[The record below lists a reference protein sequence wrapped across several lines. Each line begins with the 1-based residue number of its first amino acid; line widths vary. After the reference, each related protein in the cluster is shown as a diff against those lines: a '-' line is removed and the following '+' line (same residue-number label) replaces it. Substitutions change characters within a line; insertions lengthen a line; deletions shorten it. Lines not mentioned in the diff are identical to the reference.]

1 MKRLSLNAFKAKN
14 KPVRNTDQLLDQVLG
29 NCHDGPTLVTAGGG
43 GNDDDEPI
51 IQ

>member
-1 MKRLSLNAFKAKN
+1 M
-14 KPVRNTDQLLDQVLG
+14 LLTQVLG
-29 NCHDGPTLVTAGGG
+29 NCHDGPTPVTVGGG